1 MSGFFLPSA
10 NTKTAQDNIEGRGK
24 RSEKYAGGW
33 IMLSVVLVGITLL
46 ITTHI
51 LGRHKRTESQGLPQL
66 MYRELRHHRAGRWV

>member
-1 MSGFFLPSA
+1 
-10 NTKTAQDNIEGRGK
+10 
-24 RSEKYAGGW
+24 
-33 IMLSVVLVGITLL
+33 MLSVVLVGITLL